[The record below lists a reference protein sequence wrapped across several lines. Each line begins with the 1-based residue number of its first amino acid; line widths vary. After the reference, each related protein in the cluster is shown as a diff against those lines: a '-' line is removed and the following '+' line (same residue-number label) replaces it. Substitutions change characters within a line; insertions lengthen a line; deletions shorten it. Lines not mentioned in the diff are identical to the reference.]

1 MMWTVKQIRA
11 VQEFALGN
19 AWALPQEL
27 DPQRAM
33 LFTPDGWAVALSVNR

>member
-1 MMWTVKQIRA
+1 MMWSVKQVRE

-27 DPQRAM
+27 DLKRAM
-33 LFTPDGWAVALSVNR
+33 ITDSTGWSVALSVNR